1 MSIEITDD
9 LLESLKAEYEL
20 RKSNPRKFSRS
31 SRSTLNSKEVVSSLN
46 GRVRLQATK
55 TCLPRQEDSQLD
67 ISLTSICDSDAGDV
81 GDGRRSYINQ
91 ASGDAN
97 ISVLTV
103 TPQGN
108 EPEEVK
114 VVESKNVVVLK
125 SFGVNLEEALRKHR
139 PADPEGVRS
148 SRFSIGREGSFV
160 KTNRDRKSNV
170 PQV

>member
-9 LLESLKAEYEL
+9 LLKSLKAEYET
-20 RKSNPRKFSRS
+20 RKSDPRKFGRPSRGA
-31 SRSTLNSKEVVSSLN
+31 LNSKEVASSLN

-67 ISLTSICDSDAGDV
+67 ISLTSICDSDAGDAS
-81 GDGRRSYINQ
+81 DGRRSYINQ

-97 ISVLTV
+97 ISIITV
-103 TPQGN
+103 TPHTN
-108 EPEEVK
+108 EPEEIK
-114 VVESKNVVVLK
+114 MVENKSSLVLK
-125 SFGVNLEEALRKHR
+125 SFGVNLEEVLRKHR
-139 PADPEGVRS
+139 PVDPDGVRS

-160 KTNRDRKSNV
+160 KTNRNSNV